1 MHGREKEI
9 KIEERR
15 GIKFQ
20 KLKFIHKH
28 LWRFE
33 RKWVLNKV
41 AILGGV
47 VLLEK
52 VCQCGGGL

>member
-9 KIEERR
+9 KIEERTE
-15 GIKFQ
+15 IKFQ
-20 KLKFIHKH
+20 KLKFIHK
-28 LWRFE
+28 LLFE
-33 RKWVLNKV
+33 RKWPLNGV

-52 VCQCGGGL
+52 VCKCRGGL